1 MVLNYF
7 GSCSFIDYRCIK
19 LALVHD
25 MAECIVGDIAP
36 ADNVS
41 KAEKHRREEASNYNV
56 GTRPVITWLGGGSYW
71 QFLDLLPGSH
81 ETTGRSFARWTQAGD
96 LWTVGGSFYC
106 SLVFADYLRTMELF
120 WKCFHV
126 HLFCRNTRA
135 RAAQRPGWSK
145 SLTFW
150 RWSCRL
156 TSTRNWRG
164 HQEDCRSS
172 LTPPTVCLVCCSFL

>member
-56 GTRPVITWLGGGSYW
+56 GTRPVIT
-71 QFLDLLPGSH
+71 
-81 ETTGRSFARWTQAGD
+81 
-96 LWTVGGSFYC
+96 
-106 SLVFADYLRTMELF
+106 
-120 WKCFHV
+120 
-126 HLFCRNTRA
+126 
-135 RAAQRPGWSK
+135 
-145 SLTFW
+145 
-150 RWSCRL
+150 
-156 TSTRNWRG
+156 
-164 HQEDCRSS
+164 
-172 LTPPTVCLVCCSFL
+172 